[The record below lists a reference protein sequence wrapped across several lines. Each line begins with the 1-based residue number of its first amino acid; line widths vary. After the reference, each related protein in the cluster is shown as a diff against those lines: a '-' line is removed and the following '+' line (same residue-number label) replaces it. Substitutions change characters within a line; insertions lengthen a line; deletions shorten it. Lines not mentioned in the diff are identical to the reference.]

1 MKFIKKIVG
10 IKLERKR
17 KTAYSNIERMIDT
30 DLIKI
35 HLYGDLIN
43 VVNIGDY
50 IKKGQ
55 IVAKGEET
63 PSMHSPISGEIEEII
78 LGNKDRDGYEKIIVI
93 KNDYEENTYE
103 NYVAKEY
110 EEQNIDDFFNIVKEK
125 GIVGMGSGGYP
136 TYLKLKKS
144 FENRNKILIVNACES
159 EPYLNCDNRLI
170 QEKAKEIIEG
180 INILIK
186 MLILDT
192 VIIAIEDNKKEAF
205 MELRKVLKNQNK
217 IKIKVLKRMYP
228 LGEER
233 ILIKEIFKKEIK
245 KDSFP
250 VEEGYLVQ
258 NVATIFSIYEA
269 IVLGKPLID
278 RVVTVAGE
286 GILENKNLKIKIGTP
301 VKEIAKYLKMKKN
314 VKKIILG
321 GPLTGKGFYDMEKII
336 IQKNTGGLLFLTQ
349 EEINSKKTDA
359 CIYCGICVEKCPMG
373 LVPLRLEELVRT
385 SEKLELLKMSINDC
399 IECGVCSYVCPSNR
413 PLLESIII
421 GKKILK
427 EV

>member
-385 SEKLELLKMSINDC
+385 SEKLELLKMSINDYFF
-399 IECGVCSYVCPSNR
+399 I
-413 PLLESIII
+413 LL
-421 GKKILK
+421 LYN
-427 EV
+427 